1 MSHPLV
7 TVCWSGSRWA
17 EPKEATVTEGFVI
30 SCADCVMRETDACS
44 ECVVSFICGRDDDD
58 AVVIDAAEVR
68 AVRLLARAGLTPP
81 LRHASRS
88 G

>member
-7 TVCWSGSRWA
+7 MVVPRLDGARAAGC
-17 EPKEATVTEGFVI
+17 KVTEGFVI
-30 SCADCVMRETDACS
+30 SCEDCARRDTDACG
-44 ECVVSFICGRDDDD
+44 ECGVSFICGREEDD

-81 LRHASRS
+81 LLHVRRS

>member
-1 MSHPLV
+1 
-7 TVCWSGSRWA
+7 
-17 EPKEATVTEGFVI
+17 
-30 SCADCVMRETDACS
+30 MRETDACS